1 MESQNPYI
9 SNNQIIDSMTCVERM
24 HPDRLHMPTSQLS
37 MRIAQFWNTMSEIFT
52 RHTTSWLIVIRICSE
67 QTPRPAVLKLYKCTC
82 IHICIEQGSFSLKV
96 SGLEIQRAFN
106 IFFSKVAR
114 VVGAKVTLAARVD
127 SFHQVL
133 LKITSLAVSHNL

>member
-1 MESQNPYI
+1 
-9 SNNQIIDSMTCVERM
+9 M

-67 QTPRPAVLKLYKCTC
+67 QTRGPAVFKLYICTC
-82 IHICIEQGSFSLKV
+82 INICIEQGSFSLKV

-127 SFHQVL
+127 SFHQVP
-133 LKITSLAVSHNL
+133 LKIISCFSVVESHNL